1 MERSKYIERNFEK
14 RITMSESAVTLIIDG
29 TRTET
34 IIDKNGKSLLEVGIE
49 LGLDPPYSC
58 QGGICTS
65 CKAKVL
71 EGEVTMKVNH
81 ALSPREVE
89 KGWILAC
96 QSHPVTEKVV
106 ISWDE

>member
-1 MERSKYIERNFEK
+1 
-14 RITMSESAVTLIIDG
+14 MSESKVKLIIDG
-29 TRTET
+29 TETET
-34 IIDKNGKSLLEVGIE
+34 VIDQNGKSILEVGIE

-65 CKAKVL
+65 CRAKVL
-71 EGEVTMKVNH
+71 EGQVHMAVNH

-89 KGWILAC
+89 KGYVLTC
-96 QSHPVTEKVV
+96 QSHPVSERVV

>member
-1 MERSKYIERNFEK
+1 
-14 RITMSESAVTLIIDG
+14 MSESKVKLIIDG
-29 TRTET
+29 TETET
-34 IIDKNGKSLLEVGIE
+34 VIDQNGKSILEVGIE

-65 CKAKVL
+65 CRAKVL
-71 EGEVTMKVNH
+71 EGKVHMDVNH

-89 KGWILAC
+89 KGYVLTC
-96 QSHPVTEKVV
+96 QSHPVSERVV

>member
-1 MERSKYIERNFEK
+1 
-14 RITMSESAVTLIIDG
+14 MSESKVKLIIDG
-29 TRTET
+29 TETET
-34 IIDKNGKSLLEVGIE
+34 VIDQNGKSILEVGID

-65 CKAKVL
+65 CRAKVL
-71 EGEVTMKVNH
+71 EGQVHMTVNH

-89 KGWILAC
+89 KGYVLTC
-96 QSHPVTEKVV
+96 QSHPVSERVV

>member
-1 MERSKYIERNFEK
+1 
-14 RITMSESAVTLIIDG
+14 MSESKVKLIIDG
-29 TRTET
+29 TETET
-34 IIDKNGKSLLEVGIE
+34 VIDQKGKSILEVGID

-65 CKAKVL
+65 CRAKVL
-71 EGEVTMKVNH
+71 EGQVHMDVNH

-89 KGWILAC
+89 KGYVLTC
-96 QSHPVTEKVV
+96 QSHPVSERVV